1 MGMKSVE
8 RIKRFLDCY
17 IPTETCNLRCHY
29 CYVTQQRLFNNKL
42 AQFNV
47 STEKIKNLFSKE
59 RFGGTCLINLC
70 AGGETLLSE
79 EVLPL
84 ARSLIEV
91 GHYVMIVTNGTI
103 SKRFQEVVNWPDEVR
118 RKLFFKFSF
127 HYLEMVRLN
136 MLDRFWQNV
145 NTVKDNKISFTV
157 EVTPSDELIPYIDK
171 LKENCLENIGS
182 LCHIT
187 IARDDKTKE
196 INILSNYTKEQ
207 NRMIWSAFK
216 SELYDFKYQIFNQ
229 PQTKFCY
236 AGDWSV
242 YINLGTG
249 DITQCYC
256 GKIIGNIFD
265 ADKLIEF
272 RPVGTNCTLPHCYN
286 GHAFLALG
294 DIPEISTPSYA
305 QLRNR
310 VCSDGSEWLQPEMK
324 SFMSTKLFESNE
336 EYSKKKK
343 RQINK
348 AGEEPIPFSVKVKS
362 VVYKSL
368 PESIAEKIANRKR
381 F

>member
-1 MGMKSVE
+1 MGLKNVE
-8 RIKRFLDCY
+8 KIKRFLDCY

-47 STEKIKNLFSKE
+47 SPEEFKTLFSKE

-103 SKRFQEVVNWPDEVR
+103 SKRFQEVINWPDEVK

-127 HYLEMVRLN
+127 HYLEMMRLN

-145 NTVKDNKISFTV
+145 NAVKDSKISFTV
-157 EVTPSDELIPYIDK
+157 EVTPSDELIPHIDK
-171 LKENCLENIGS
+171 LKETCLENIGS
-182 LCHIT
+182 LCHVT

-196 INILSNYTKEQ
+196 INILSDYSKEK
-207 NRMIWSAFK
+207 NKIIWSVFK
-216 SELYDFKYQIFNQ
+216 SDLYDFKYRIFNQ

-249 DITQCYC
+249 NITQCYC
-256 GKIIGNIFD
+256 GKSIGNIYN
-265 ADKLIEF
+265 
-272 RPVGTNCTLPHCYN
+272 TNQPINFTPIGNNCAIPHCYN
-286 GHAFLALG
+286 GHAFLSLG
-294 DIPEISTPSYA
+294 DIPEFSTPSYA
-305 QLRNR
+305 ELRNR

-324 SFMSTKLFESNE
+324 AFMSTKLFESNE
-336 EYSKKKK
+336 EYSNKKKK
-343 RQINK
+343 RINR
-348 AGEEPIPFSVKVKS
+348 
-362 VVYKSL
+362 
-368 PESIAEKIANRKR
+368 IANGYVPFAIKIKSAIYRVLPDKLQNVIDGRK
-381 F
+381 